1 MEQFLSIY
9 IPFAA
14 VSWQNKKKKKNI
26 QHDRLI
32 NENSR
37 TIF

>member
-1 MEQFLSIY
+1 MKQFLSIR
-9 IPFAA
+9 IPF
-14 VSWQNKKKKKNI
+14 VLYLDKIKKKKNI